1 MQASSM
7 QLFLRTNIAFQAQ
20 QVLVEE
26 GSSPQRAVRLVL
38 HLGEQVGREEEAGAA
53 ALSCDCARGGQGG
66 GGG

>member
-38 HLGEQVGREEEAGAA
+38 HLGEQVGEEEAGAA